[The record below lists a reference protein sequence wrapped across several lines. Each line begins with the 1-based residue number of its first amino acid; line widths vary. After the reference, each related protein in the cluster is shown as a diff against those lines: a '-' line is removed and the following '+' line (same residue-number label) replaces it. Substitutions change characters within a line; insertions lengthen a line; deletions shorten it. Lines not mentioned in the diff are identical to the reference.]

1 MGSLPAE
8 KMKSSY
14 ITGSASMIATCES
27 CKTWLGSGGNGDGDG
42 DGDGGGAVLDGS
54 DDSDL

>member
-1 MGSLPAE
+1 MGSLLAE
-8 KMKSSY
+8 KKKSRY
-14 ITGSASMIATCES
+14 ILGSASMIATCES
-27 CKTWLGSGGNGDGDG
+27 CKTWPGSGG

>member
-42 DGDGGGAVLDGS
+42 GGAVLDGS
-54 DDSDL
+54 DDADL